1 MIYNTY
7 GAFMEDLVSNSM
19 RNQKVLRLIEEAKL
33 VVELAIASWW
43 IKDRV
48 CYYQIIQKMQ
58 EWIMGF
64 LNSLS
69 FR

>member
-1 MIYNTY
+1 
-7 GAFMEDLVSNSM
+7 MEDLVSNSM

>member
-1 MIYNTY
+1 
-7 GAFMEDLVSNSM
+7 MEDPVSNSM

>member
-7 GAFMEDLVSNSM
+7 GAFMEDPVSNSM